1 MKAKVNK
8 KNILLYIL
16 ISFTFSWLIALIIY
30 LFKLYKTGGT
40 PSTLATVLL
49 VVYMFGPAIAAA
61 IVQKIQGKKI
71 KDLGINFKLNSW
83 WVIGWLTPVF
93 IIILTVIISAIMGGG
108 LITNWDEFNKKMIE
122 LFGQEASKSMEQIG
136 KSINYNIWIFYLI
149 TILSGM
155 IAGATINALAAFGE
169 ELGWRGFLFVE
180 LKPLGFIT
188 SSLII
193 GTIWGIWHAP
203 IIAMGH
209 NFPQHPLEG
218 IFLMTLFCIA
228 LAFIMNYFREKSGS
242 VILSS
247 IMHGTINGTAGLY
260 LYANTIRNDILYNLT
275 GVSGI
280 ISVSIIAAIILLL
293 NNKPTSQTSNQ
304 NH

>member
-1 MKAKVNK
+1 MKAKMNK
-8 KNILLYIL
+8 KNILIYIL

-108 LITNWDEFNKKMIE
+108 L
-122 LFGQEASKSMEQIG
+122 
-136 KSINYNIWIFYLI
+136 
-149 TILSGM
+149 
-155 IAGATINALAAFGE
+155 
-169 ELGWRGFLFVE
+169 
-180 LKPLGFIT
+180 
-188 SSLII
+188 
-193 GTIWGIWHAP
+193 
-203 IIAMGH
+203 
-209 NFPQHPLEG
+209 
-218 IFLMTLFCIA
+218 
-228 LAFIMNYFREKSGS
+228 
-242 VILSS
+242 
-247 IMHGTINGTAGLY
+247 Y

-280 ISVSIIAAIILLL
+280 ISIFITAAIILLL
-293 NNKPTSQTSNQ
+293 NKKPTSQISNQ

>member
-1 MKAKVNK
+1 
-8 KNILLYIL
+8 
-16 ISFTFSWLIALIIY
+16 
-30 LFKLYKTGGT
+30 
-40 PSTLATVLL
+40 
-49 VVYMFGPAIAAA
+49 
-61 IVQKIQGKKI
+61 
-71 KDLGINFKLNSW
+71 
-83 WVIGWLTPVF
+83 
-93 IIILTVIISAIMGGG
+93 MGGG

-122 LFGQEASKSMEQIG
+122 LYGQEASKSMEQIG
-136 KSINYNIWIFYLI
+136 KSINYNVWIFYLI

-180 LKPLGFIT
+180 LKPLGFIK

-280 ISVSIIAAIILLL
+280 ISVSITSAIILLL
-293 NNKPTSQTSNQ
+293 IMKIS
-304 NH
+304 